1 MQRLGTGGAGNGGR
15 LLGWKTVT
23 GNHHRSMQFHIAKVF
38 SITDNR
44 ELMQKAS
51 VAAGIISGT
60 LFSVITGMVYI
71 ILLHE
76 PGPVFYPF
84 AALVFAGGP
93 LIAGMTAAARSPE
106 DKFRAFLL
114 SGCAVFAVAIPLFFI
129 TYAVLPHFDRTS
141 VLLPESCNGFDSSP
155 HPAPALVYELP
166 SMGSGVLVAGS
177 EQTAVVAIIDYTRT
191 PYPST
196 VYIVNRSDNRIL
208 RRVVFADDTIIAAI
222 DSGIVYLY
230 NDKLGYLINTRTGA
244 PEETFL
250 KIDNYGGLS
259 DSERPVFSGT
269 SEGRRYLETTAVIS
283 SWSTD
288 GTVRSR
294 SRLTMNAVAYNCFVN
309 GETGEIVE
317 I

>member
-1 MQRLGTGGAGNGGR
+1 
-15 LLGWKTVT
+15 
-23 GNHHRSMQFHIAKVF
+23 MQFHIAKVF
-38 SITDNR
+38 SIADNR

-51 VAAGIISGT
+51 VAAGIMSGT
-60 LFSVITGMVYI
+60 LFSVIAGMVYI

-76 PGPVFYPF
+76 PGPVFYPS

-93 LIAGMTAAARSPE
+93 LIAGMTAAARSVE
-106 DKFRAFLL
+106 DKYRAFLI
-114 SGCAVFAVAIPLFFI
+114 SGCTVFAVAILLFFI

-141 VLLPESCNGFDSSP
+141 VQLPDYCNGFDDGP

-166 SMGSGVLVAGS
+166 GTGTGVLVAGS
-177 EQTAVVAIIDYTRT
+177 EQTAVVAIIDYTRA
-191 PYPST
+191 PYPGT

-208 RRVVFADDTIIAAI
+208 RRMVFADDTIIAAI

-230 NDKLGYLINTRTGA
+230 NDKLGYLINARTGA
-244 PEETFL
+244 PEKTFL

-259 DSERPVFSGT
+259 ASKNPVFPGAT
-269 SEGRRYLETTAVIS
+269 EGRRYLETTAVIS

-309 GETGEIVE
+309 GKTGGIVE